1 MIRLKAETCSKIG
14 THGCL
19 FNVVSLNVVS
29 LNVVLVQFCPFISYL
44 SRKWL
49 KVSQEHRYIGLV
61 WIHGWTETCA

>member
-14 THGCL
+14 TRGCL
-19 FNVVSLNVVS
+19 FNVVSL
-29 LNVVLVQFCPFISYL
+29 QFCHFISYL